1 MIKAS
6 CMSRID
12 RLRSRRS
19 RPSGRDQV
27 THFNTGKA
35 FLRKHSL
42 IFALEKTLG
51 HGTHGANIERAA
63 KESGDLTC
71 RFVSIDHSAL
81 GQGRRF
87 PIVDNHSLRSS
98 WTARRGVVTL
108 LRQAPADGLF
118 IHTQVS
124 SLLLLDVM
132 TRVPAVVSMDATPVN
147 YDAVGEAYRHHRQ
160 RPTLESAKLAV
171 NRRAFSR
178 AAALTTF
185 SDWAANS
192 LVNDYGI
199 SDRKITVIPP
209 GVDLQRFSPR
219 GEKERNARVRL
230 LFVGGDFQRKGG
242 EDLFAAVSQLESCVE
257 LDVVTSVPPANVPGG
272 VRIHTGVP
280 NTSTVLM
287 DLFRSADVFVLPT
300 RGDCSP
306 IAIAEAMASGL
317 PVVSCAV
324 GAVAELV
331 AHNDTGLLVPPAAP
345 RELAAALRLL
355 AARHD
360 MRVRMGE
367 RGLQL
372 ARRRHDAARNVGRLI
387 ELVRRTA
394 HEDPRAE
401 TSV

>member
-1 MIKAS
+1 M
-6 CMSRID
+6 
-12 RLRSRRS
+12 
-19 RPSGRDQV
+19 
-27 THFNTGKA
+27 
-35 FLRKHSL
+35 RKQSL
-42 IFALEKTLG
+42 IFALEKALG
-51 HGTHGANIERAA
+51 HGTHGANIEHTANETA
-63 KESGDLTC
+63 DLTC
-71 RFVSIDHSAL
+71 RFVPIDHSAL
-81 GQGRRF
+81 GQGRRL

-118 IHTQVS
+118 IHTQMS
-124 SLLLLDVM
+124 SLLLFDVM
-132 TRVPAVVSMDATPVN
+132 TRVPTVVSMDATPAN
-147 YDAVGEAYRHHRQ
+147 YDDVGEAYGHHRQ
-160 RPTLESAKLAV
+160 TPTLESAKLAV

-178 AAALTTF
+178 AAALTTW
-185 SDWAANS
+185 SDWAASS
-192 LVNDYGI
+192 LVDDYGI

-219 GEKERNARVRL
+219 ADKQTNARVRL

-242 EDLFAAVSQLESCVE
+242 KDLFAAVSQLGDCVE
-257 LDVVTSVPPANVPGG
+257 LDVVTSAPPAEVPLG

-300 RGDCSP
+300 RGDCFG

-324 GAVAELV
+324 GAVPELV
-331 AHNDTGLLVPPAAP
+331 AHDDTGLLVPPAAP

-355 AARHD
+355 AARPE
-360 MRVRMGE
+360 MRVRMGK
-367 RGLQL
+367 RGLQV
-372 ARRRHDAARNVGRLI
+372 ARREHDAARNVGNLI

-394 HEDPRAE
+394 HDQPRTE
-401 TSV
+401 TSL